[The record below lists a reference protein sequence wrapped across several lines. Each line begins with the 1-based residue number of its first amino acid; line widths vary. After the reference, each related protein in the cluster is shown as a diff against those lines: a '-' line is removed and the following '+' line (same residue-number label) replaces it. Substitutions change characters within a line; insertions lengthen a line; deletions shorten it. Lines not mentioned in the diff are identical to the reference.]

1 MHKHFS
7 RLSSLV
13 KVASCIPKVGSGRLA
28 ASVWL
33 KNDMISIGIN
43 QLKTHPLQKRFCD
56 NPHKEFLHAETDA
69 IAKASRLLRGDLE
82 GCFLYVARAKRS
94 NRTFVP
100 AMAKSCDGCKS
111 CAHHFGIK
119 GIFYTT
125 DQEEIAF
132 MEC

>member
-1 MHKHFS
+1 MKKHYN
-7 RLSSLV
+7 RLASLL

-28 ASVWL
+28 ASIWL
-33 KNDMISIGIN
+33 KNDVISIGVN

-69 IAKASRLLRGDLE
+69 IAKASRILKGDLE
-82 GCFLYVARAKRS
+82 GCFMYVARAKREG
-94 NRTFVP
+94 RMFTYG
-100 AMAKSCDGCKS
+100 MAKSCEGCQS

-125 DQEEIAF
+125 DGDMAY
-132 MEC
+132 MECQ